1 MQPLGLWLV
10 VKERRSADARG
21 IVTAISVAVMQTGDF
36 AVHHAIR
43 GKITVTAR
51 TVKKP
56 SVLGTWAWG

>member
-21 IVTAISVAVMQTGDF
+21 IVTPISVAVMQTGDF